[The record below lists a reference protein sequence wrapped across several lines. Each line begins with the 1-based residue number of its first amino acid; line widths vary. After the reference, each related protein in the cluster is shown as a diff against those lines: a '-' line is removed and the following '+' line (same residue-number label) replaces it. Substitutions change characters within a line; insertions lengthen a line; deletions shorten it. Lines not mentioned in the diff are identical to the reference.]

1 MHNYFAHKS
10 YKKKLD
16 NKFKRIC
23 EVFAGMRKL
32 LLRRY
37 LIS

>member
-1 MHNYFAHKS
+1 MHNAHKT
-10 YKKKLD
+10 YKD

-23 EVFAGMRKL
+23 EVFAGMRK
-32 LLRRY
+32 RRY